1 LVAQD
6 DKIGTNDYLV
16 SALLNQYRV
25 HLKTT
30 RKSGAP
36 GVFEVMARR
45 FAVTFGKKNVCELK
59 PYDFDK
65 WLNEQETWNATTKAH
80 AIALILAAITW
91 AKRKGF
97 IVNDPLSR
105 KIERHQPILR
115 GRDARLQEGLM
126 DLLIGECFEKATY
139 NRQNRTDTPGGPP
152 EKLRLHREV
161 RQVILSVAGI
171 DTFLLKGCSIERS
184 ESDGLPSLPS

>member
-80 AIALILAAITW
+80 AIALILGAITW

-139 NRQNRTDTPGGPP
+139 NRQNRTDTPGGHLKSSGFT
-152 EKLRLHREV
+152 EKFGKLF
-161 RQVILSVAGI
+161 SA
-171 DTFLLKGCSIERS
+171 
-184 ESDGLPSLPS
+184 